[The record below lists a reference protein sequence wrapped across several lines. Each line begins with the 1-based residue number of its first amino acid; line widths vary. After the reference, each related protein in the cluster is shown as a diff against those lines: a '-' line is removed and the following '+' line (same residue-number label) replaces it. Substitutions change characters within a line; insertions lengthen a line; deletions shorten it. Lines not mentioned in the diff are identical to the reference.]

1 MLVLVLVLL
10 ELLVPSPSSRAEASL
25 MLKVMPPG
33 SCTNSPLRPLV
44 SSEGR
49 ELQDGGCDEWRGDVG
64 VRGA

>member
-25 MLKVMPPG
+25 MLNVMPPG
-33 SCTNSPLRPLV
+33 LCMNSPLRLLV

-49 ELQDGGCDEWRGDVG
+49 ELKDGSCDEWRGDVG
-64 VRGA
+64 VQSA